1 VSDSSPFSLPP
12 PTDPV
17 LLVFSACASHP
28 ISLNVIQRSVTLKPA
43 ARPRTARSLNSTL
56 PSASLSVYLN
66 ACLPA
71 CLLTAD
77 ADVAAVAIA
86 DAHRFFSEW
95 LLSLV
100 AFGEGAGATKSIAYV
115 FSVPV

>member
-1 VSDSSPFSLPP
+1 VSGERQLTLLFTTTNRPT
-12 PTDPV
+12 TDPV

-28 ISLNVIQRSVTLKPA
+28 ISLNVIQRSVALKPA

-56 PSASLSVYLN
+56 PSASLTVYLT
-66 ACLPA
+66 ASQPA
-71 CLLTAD
+71 CLLT

-95 LLSLV
+95 WLLFV
-100 AFGEGAGATKSIAYV
+100 GCIW
-115 FSVPV
+115 